1 MKQPV
6 SERIPG
12 HMPPKRIIE
21 VGPANAENFEYSW
34 KCAELQAHL
43 LSDVGEKRERNE
55 DGCMLCIPQDAP
67 TLHDRGRMV
76 AVADGMGG
84 VSGGALA
91 SKLAL
96 QTLAE
101 VYCSGPDGQ
110 AIPARL
116 REAIRQANHRVFEE
130 AENRPEYYG
139 MGTTVSALALH
150 GNNAYV
156 AHVGDS
162 RVYLSRKGE
171 PLYQITQDH
180 SLVAEQLR
188 NGIISEEEAR
198 NHSMKNLITR
208 AVGTKEDVKVD
219 LYTFP
224 VKERDTI
231 LICSDGLCGVVEE
244 AVIHESMAV
253 ENLQGAS
260 RMLVGKALQGG
271 GPDNITVA
279 LVRVIRTPEKT
290 PVHHGARKAALG
302 SPGFFAR
309 LRSLFS

>member
-1 MKQPV
+1 MAPNRMV
-6 SERIPG
+6 
-12 HMPPKRIIE
+12 E
-21 VGPANAENFEYSW
+21 VGPANAESFEYSW
-34 KCAELQAHL
+34 KCPELQAHL
-43 LSDVGEKRERNE
+43 LSDAGEKREHNE

-67 TLHDRGRMV
+67 RVHDRGRLF

-96 QTLAE
+96 QSIAE
-101 VYCSGPDGQ
+101 IYLNGPYGH
-110 AIPARL
+110 AIPSRL
-116 REAIRQANHRVFEE
+116 RDAIREANRRVFEE

-139 MGTTVSALALH
+139 MGTTVSAVAVH
-150 GNNAYV
+150 GSNAYV

-162 RVYLSRKGE
+162 RVYLNRKGE
-171 PLYQITQDH
+171 GMYQVTHDH
-180 SLVAEQLR
+180 SLVAEQVR
-188 NGIISEEEAR
+188 NGIISEQEAR

-224 VKERDTI
+224 IKEKDTI
-231 LICSDGLCGVVEE
+231 LICSDGLCGVVEPQAIQE
-244 AVIHESMAV
+244 AMEVD
-253 ENLQGAS
+253 NLQGAS

-279 LVRVIRTPEKT
+279 LVRIMQPPEKT
-290 PVHHGARKAALG
+290 AVHHGARRAPLG
-302 SPGFFAR
+302 KRGLFAR
-309 LRSLFS
+309 LWSLFS

>member
-1 MKQPV
+1 MA
-6 SERIPG
+6 
-12 HMPPKRIIE
+12 PKRIVE

-34 KCAELQAHL
+34 KCPELQAHL
-43 LSDVGEKRERNE
+43 LSDVGEKREHNE
-55 DGCMLCIPQDAP
+55 DGCMLCIPQDASQV
-67 TLHDRGRMV
+67 HDRGRLF

-96 QTLAE
+96 QTIAE
-101 VYCSGPDGQ
+101 IYLSGPDGH
-110 AIPARL
+110 AIPSRL
-116 REAIRQANHRVFEE
+116 RDAIREANRRVFEE

-139 MGTTVSALALH
+139 MGTTVSALVLH
-150 GNNAYV
+150 GSNAYV

-171 PLYQITQDH
+171 WIYQITHDH

-188 NGIISEEEAR
+188 NGIISEQEAR
-198 NHSMKNLITR
+198 NHTMKNLITR

-224 VKERDTI
+224 VKDRDTL
-231 LICSDGLCGVVEE
+231 LICSDGLCGVVEQS
-244 AVIHESMAV
+244 AIHESMDV
-253 ENLQGAS
+253 DNLKGAS
-260 RMLVGKALQGG
+260 RMLVGRALQGG

-279 LVRVIRTPEKT
+279 LVRLTRPPEKT
-290 PVHHGARKAALG
+290 AVHHGARRAPLG
-302 SPGFFAR
+302 KTGFFAR